1 MPASNAPAQTV
12 AHALPDATSDCVQ
25 SSCHLAGE
33 RVREECLEF
42 RDERRRANC
51 KCVVDAVCRLALTAA
66 VIVMLAQ
73 GAPASVLKT
82 LQLLVGAQ

>member
-12 AHALPDATSDCVQ
+12 AHAPPDAMSDCVE

-33 RVREECLEF
+33 RAREEWLQL

-51 KCVVDAVCRLALTAA
+51 KCAVDAVCRLALTAA
-66 VIVMLAQ
+66 VVVMLAQ

-82 LQLLVGAQ
+82 LQVLVGAQ